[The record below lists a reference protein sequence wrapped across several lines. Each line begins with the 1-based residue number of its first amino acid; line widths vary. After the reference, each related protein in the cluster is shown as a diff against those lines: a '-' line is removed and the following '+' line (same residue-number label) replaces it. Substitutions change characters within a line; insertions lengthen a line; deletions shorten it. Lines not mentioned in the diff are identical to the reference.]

1 MVASKQKKLS
11 EEKQNQIF
19 NEIINKTRGITG
31 IDVLY
36 FLDSNFQ
43 ILKEHK
49 LSNTSNYLTQ
59 ITNILKSGSNDILA
73 ENFNLQPFHTYTFLS
88 ENGLILISSL
98 QPKKLYMI
106 IIAGE
111 NEPADL
117 ISLLK
122 ICKEARISSQ
132 DLLSTF

>member
-1 MVASKQKKLS
+1 MASEHKKLS

-19 NEIINKTRGITG
+19 NEIINKTQGITG
-31 IDVLY
+31 IDILY

-43 ILKEHK
+43 ILKEHTV
-49 LSNTSNYLTQ
+49 SNTSNYLTQ
-59 ITNILKSGSNDILA
+59 VTNILKSGSNDTLA

-111 NEPADL
+111 KEPADL

-122 ICKEARISSQ
+122 LCKEARMSFQ